1 MVRLS
6 VQLDDDLYAMARAHA
21 LVQKISISKAIC
33 DLLRRRV
40 PTSGPND
47 PSGFDPVTGL
57 PVVPCR
63 SGPITSEMVYAME
76 DDDLPVLKVS
86 EEE

>member
-6 VQLDDDLYAMARAHA
+6 IQLDDDLYAMARAHA
-21 LVQKISISKAIC
+21 LVQKTSISKAIC

-40 PTSGPND
+40 PASGPTD
-47 PSGFDPVTGL
+47 PSRSDPATGL

-76 DDDLPVLKVS
+76 DDDLPVLKVA
-86 EEE
+86 EDE